1 MLSRSNPGIKSG
13 PVAGPSQDTHHLLT
27 QLYLGAVYSH
37 PFNLICMFLDCG
49 KKPRESE
56 YKNSTQKGPEPR
68 YDPRTFLLRGD
79 CANHCTTVQ
88 KAFLLSNVWP
98 ITRTT
103 WLWVS
108 LLLGS
113 VSGYIYFGLSLF
125 PFIHKGGTVKE
136 FSLIS
141 SSNEELLH
149 PVAVIRIL
157 WGLNLWDL
165 CIWVSLVPSFS
176 LS

>member
-1 MLSRSNPGIKSG
+1 MISMRCRSHTGTNSG
-13 PVAGPSQDTHHLLT
+13 PVVDPAQDTHHFLT
-27 QLYLGAVYSH
+27 HFYLGPVNSH

-68 YDPRTFLLRGD
+68 NDPRTFLLGGV

-88 KAFLLSNVWP
+88 KAFLLSNVLP
-98 ITRTT
+98 ITQTT
-103 WLWVS
+103 WLPMS

-113 VSGYIYFGLSLF
+113 VSGYVYVGSSLF

-136 FSLIS
+136 FCLVS
-141 SSNEELLH
+141 SSNE
-149 PVAVIRIL
+149 
-157 WGLNLWDL
+157 
-165 CIWVSLVPSFS
+165 
-176 LS
+176 